1 MLAVMRNQHIGSLY
15 QQKSKRYVQFPILKM
30 SVNAASKIVGL
41 INKVIGKYFAHCYP
55 YQTYR
60 QPL

>member
-15 QQKSKRYVQFPILKM
+15 QQKSKRHIQFPILKM

-41 INKVIGKYFAHCYP
+41 INNEICKEFAHCY
-55 YQTYR
+55 
-60 QPL
+60 L